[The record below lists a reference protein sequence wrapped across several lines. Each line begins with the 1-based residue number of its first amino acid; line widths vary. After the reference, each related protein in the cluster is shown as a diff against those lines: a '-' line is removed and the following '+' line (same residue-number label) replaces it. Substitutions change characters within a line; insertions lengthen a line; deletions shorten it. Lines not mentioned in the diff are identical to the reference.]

1 VRVSSSI
8 FCGKKIPSSIG
19 KEIQPIRWIYEL
31 NLCLSILKGTT
42 SPMVI
47 VLSSE
52 VRLLYQVSCL
62 LISFRSGLVFDFNT
76 V

>member
-1 VRVSSSI
+1 VRVSRSI
-8 FCGKKIPSSIG
+8 FCGKKISSSIG

-31 NLCLSILKGTT
+31 NLCLSILKGST

-62 LISFRSGLVFDFNT
+62 LISSRSGLDFDFST

>member
-42 SPMVI
+42 SPMVS
-47 VLSSE
+47 VLLQ
-52 VRLLYQVSCL
+52 R
-62 LISFRSGLVFDFNT
+62 
-76 V
+76 